1 MQAGVNGSLVSGAWS
16 WAQGAPMGARSALPL
31 PPRSGG
37 RHWGGGPCPPHT
49 DPTGTSVPIRSP
61 LSGESL
67 KPPHGATRGKWRP
80 VLPGGSLAPS
90 LTRKSQKPLSIVPG
104 QGQNLGT
111 SQQAQ
116 SCPQTVEGAN
126 SRRMWV
132 GPAAVLSPGKLGSW
146 CADGCGPLTGGCE
159 GEGKSLSWGSGN
171 PN

>member
-1 MQAGVNGSLVSGAWS
+1 MVVGPGCTHGSSECPPSATKVRGQALGWGA
-16 WAQGAPMGARSALPL
+16 
-31 PPRSGG
+31 
-37 RHWGGGPCPPHT
+37 CPPHT